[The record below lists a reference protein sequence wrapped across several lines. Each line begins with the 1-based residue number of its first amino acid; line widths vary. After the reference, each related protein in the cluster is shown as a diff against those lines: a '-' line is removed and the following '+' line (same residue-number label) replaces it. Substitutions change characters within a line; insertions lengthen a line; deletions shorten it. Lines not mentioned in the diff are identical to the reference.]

1 MLTVKLLKWF
11 LDVLENDGH
20 DIREVKGKIRM
31 AIALMEHVTHYTNS
45 EGEMRSYHKYDAGA
59 ILPYL
64 IGEEEDEDA

>member
-1 MLTVKLLKWF
+1 MLIVKLLKWF

-31 AIALMEHVTHYTNS
+31 SIALLEHETHYTTP
-45 EGEMRSYHKYDAGA
+45 EGQKRTYYKYDADE

-64 IGEEEDEDA
+64 IGKEEEEDA